1 MAKQVVVVLTEED
14 AVLLQSLLDERR
26 SRGSSSRPSQER
38 SLIQAP
44 HGIVAM
50 SPTGGIPHANAS
62 TMMIYGALC
71 NMYKEVGVAGQPG
84 QRTLEAIL
92 HPDATPWQ
100 EYVFHL
106 DPADDVEEN
115 KALITFPTKWGTRYA
130 LWESCN
136 TWGT

>member
-14 AVLLQSLLDERR
+14 AILLQALLDERK
-26 SRGSSSRPSQER
+26 SRGSVNRPAER

-50 SPTGGIPHANAS
+50 SPTGGIPHANVG
-62 TMMIYGALC
+62 TMTIYGALC
-71 NMYKEVGVAGQPG
+71 NMYREVGVAGHPEQK
-84 QRTLEAIL
+84 TLEAIL
-92 HPDATPWQ
+92 HPDDTPWQ

-106 DPADDVEEN
+106 DPEDDVEEN
-115 KALITFPTKWGTRYA
+115 KALITFPTKWGTRYS

-136 TWGT
+136 IWGT